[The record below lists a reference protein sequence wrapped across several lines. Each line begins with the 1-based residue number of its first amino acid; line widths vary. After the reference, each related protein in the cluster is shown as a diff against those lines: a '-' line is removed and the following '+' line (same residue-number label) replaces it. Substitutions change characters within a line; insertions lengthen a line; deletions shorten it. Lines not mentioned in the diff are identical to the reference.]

1 MSLQLLDKVRKINKL
16 LHNSET
22 STFIFN
28 DICEVLAETL
38 SSNVIVI
45 SKKGKVL
52 GLGKTAGIR
61 KIQSMLADETGEMI
75 DSVLNE
81 RLLEI
86 LSTKENVG
94 LGTLGFEC
102 KEKDTYFALIEPLM
116 IAGARLGTLFSYRDT
131 EAYDIDDIILSEYG
145 TTVIALEM
153 VRSLDEESAEAE
165 RQKKI
170 VKAAFELLASSEIDA
185 VINIFEELDGKE
197 GLLVAS
203 KVADRAGIT
212 RSVIVTALRKL
223 ESAGIIESKSSGMK
237 GTYIKIRNEYLLD
250 ELEILKKKNNS

>member
-1 MSLQLLDKVRKINKL
+1 
-16 LHNSET
+16 
-22 STFIFN
+22 
-28 DICEVLAETL
+28 
-38 SSNVIVI
+38 
-45 SKKGKVL
+45 
-52 GLGKTAGIR
+52 
-61 KIQSMLADETGEMI
+61 
-75 DSVLNE
+75 
-81 RLLEI
+81 
-86 LSTKENVG
+86 
-94 LGTLGFEC
+94 
-102 KEKDTYFALIEPLM
+102 M

-131 EAYDIDDIILSEYG
+131 DAYDIDDIILSEYG

-153 VRSLDEESAEAE
+153 VRSLDEESAEAD

-170 VKAAFELLASSEIDA
+170 VKSAFELLASSEIDA

-237 GTYIKIRNEYLLD
+237 GTYIKIRNDYLLD
-250 ELEILKKKNNS
+250 ELEILKKANNS